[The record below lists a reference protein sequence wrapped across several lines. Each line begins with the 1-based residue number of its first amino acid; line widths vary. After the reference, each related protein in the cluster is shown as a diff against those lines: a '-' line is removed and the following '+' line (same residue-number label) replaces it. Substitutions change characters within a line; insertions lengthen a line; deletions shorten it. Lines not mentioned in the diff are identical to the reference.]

1 MSMTTANSKGTRHA
15 GQWLALDE
23 DGMLYAIGETL
34 YTGVSINHAGVIA
47 KRVVAPLVDLVRET
61 HTEQRATR
69 RYNQDAYT
77 VWVKPA
83 LGGRDGALI
92 AVLACYVPVGEAFPP
107 VPAIATWEWEEPP
120 PGSGEALRHWWGED
134 APRLYGV
141 EPPGDDWHGGESGR
155 NPYRFMDGIL
165 TEDFRV
171 ATTAIMQDFRDAEI
185 DSPLIKF
192 MEQWHVATGTRQG
205 VRAVGRRKGENFYA
219 GFSMRVDLST
229 LHKVLPGPLLRQL
242 GAYAAIITDPLVII
256 DTVHDAVVMT
266 SDDYAKID
274 VPVPANSS
282 LRSMIH
288 PEQVADVIALLHEAA
303 VRPGKRCEPVEAGLR
318 TAIGEW
324 RSFRFHAV
332 GISDGAAPD
341 NQFVMCRLEG
351 IDRGESEG
359 VDTD

>member
-1 MSMTTANSKGTRHA
+1 MSMTASSKGTRHA

-34 YTGVSINHAGVIA
+34 YTGVSINHAGAIA
-47 KRVVAPLVDLVRET
+47 KRVVAPLIDQARKD
-61 HTEQRATR
+61 HREQRATR
-69 RYNQDAYT
+69 RYGEDAYQ

-92 AVLACYVPVGEAFPP
+92 GILACYVPAGEPFPST
-107 VPAIATWEWEEPP
+107 PAIATWEWEEPP
-120 PGSGEALRHWWGED
+120 AGSGQPLRHWWGED

-141 EPPGDDWHGGESGR
+141 EPPSDDWHGGESGR
-155 NPYRFMDGIL
+155 DPYRFMDGIL

-185 DSPLIKF
+185 NSPLIKF
-192 MEQWHVATGTRQG
+192 MEQLHVASGTRQG
-205 VRAVGRRKGENFYA
+205 VRAVGRKKGENFYA

-229 LHKVLPGPLLRQL
+229 LHKALPGPLLRQL

-266 SDDYAKID
+266 SDDYPKID

-288 PEQVADVIALLHEAA
+288 PEQVTAVIALLHDAA
-303 VRPGKRCEPVEAGLR
+303 ARPGKRCEPVEAGLR
-318 TAIGEW
+318 TAIGAW
-324 RSFRFHAV
+324 RWFRFHAV
-332 GISDGAAPD
+332 GISDSATPD
-341 NQFVMCRLEG
+341 NQFVMCRLES
-351 IDRGESEG
+351 IDRLNSDGM
-359 VDTD
+359 DTA